1 MTGFN
6 CLAGRVRACLRFN
19 SHARMASSLGR
30 FTGVG
35 ISADAA
41 SAKVASSAANL
52 FQSPAWGSFF
62 ALRGLLSHKALRWF
76 GAVEGT
82 SVTRAREPI
91 FNVPVVIF
99 VVSAVLA
106 AVHIAS
112 GWLSEITQFALIL
125 DFAFIPAREI
135 SWIDPNILADLAKN
149 PPAGTD
155 EAAIAQHQLA
165 VYLNAYESARPWT
178 FITYAA
184 LHVGYLHLILNLVVL
199 LAIGTP
205 VARRLGVPR
214 FLLLFAAGAAGGAL
228 MNLAVHPTSVSPLMG
243 ASAAISACWG
253 AAARFAFDPGARL
266 GGPGVT
272 LRASLANRT
281 VVTFTLAWFLTN
293 ALSGLGANPS
303 VLANTAIAWDAHIGG
318 FLVGFLGF
326 ALFDRPQNQG
336 ATPPA

>member
-1 MTGFN
+1 M
-6 CLAGRVRACLRFN
+6 
-19 SHARMASSLGR
+19 
-30 FTGVG
+30 
-35 ISADAA
+35 
-41 SAKVASSAANL
+41 
-52 FQSPAWGSFF
+52 
-62 ALRGLLSHKALRWF
+62 
-76 GAVEGT
+76 
-82 SVTRAREPI
+82 TRAREPI
-91 FNVPVVIF
+91 FNIPAVIF
-99 VVSAVLA
+99 AISAALAAIHVVSD
-106 AVHIAS
+106 
-112 GWLSEITQFALIL
+112 WLPETTQFALIL

-135 SWIDPNILADLAKN
+135 SWIDPSILADLAKN
-149 PPAGTD
+149 PPASAD
-155 EAAIAQHQLA
+155 EGAIAQHQLA

-178 FITYAA
+178 LITYAL

-228 MNLAVHPTSVSPLMG
+228 MNLAVHPSSVSPLMG

-253 AAARFAFDPGARL
+253 AAARFAFDPVARL
-266 GGPGVT
+266 GGPAAT

-326 ALFDRPQNQG
+326 AVFDRPQIQD
-336 ATPPA
+336 AAPPA

>member
-1 MTGFN
+1 LGLFF
-6 CLAGRVRACLRFN
+6 CAARLVKPLSLAL
-19 SHARMASSLGR
+19 
-30 FTGVG
+30 
-35 ISADAA
+35 
-41 SAKVASSAANL
+41 
-52 FQSPAWGSFF
+52 
-62 ALRGLLSHKALRWF
+62 F

-91 FNVPVVIF
+91 FNVPAVIF
-99 VVSAVLA
+99 VISALLA
-106 AVHIAS
+106 AIHIAS
-112 GWLSEITQFALIL
+112 EWLSETAQFALIL

-149 PPAGTD
+149 PPASAD

-178 FITYAA
+178 MITYAG
-184 LHVGYLHLILNLVVL
+184 LHVGYLHLILNLIVL

-214 FLLLFAAGAAGGAL
+214 FLMLFAAGAAGGAL
-228 MNLAVHPTSVSPLMG
+228 MNLLVHPTSVSPLMG

-253 AAARFAFDPGARL
+253 AAARFAFDPRARL
-266 GGPGVT
+266 GGPAAT
-272 LRASLANRT
+272 LRASFANRT

-326 ALFDRPQNQG
+326 ALFDGPQNQS
-336 ATPPA
+336 AAPPA